1 MSIVSLNLVVLRVP
15 DLERA
20 SAFYSVFGLSFAKHA
35 HGKGPEHYAA
45 ELGGAVFELYPQL
58 SEEGSTK
65 HVRVGFQ
72 VGDAAAVIQH
82 LEEKGGKIVSP
93 LKDSPWGLR
102 AVVDDPFG
110 HRIELSEA
118 KKMKNPEP
126 IKSITDN
133 SGAAPLRV

>member
-1 MSIVSLNLVVLRVP
+1 MNSVSLNLVVLRVP

-20 SAFYSVFGLSFAKHA
+20 AAFYSAFGLSFAKHA

-45 ELGGAVFELYPQL
+45 ELGSAVFELYPQV
-58 SEEGSTK
+58 SEEASTK

-72 VGDAAAVIQH
+72 VSDAAAVMQH

-110 HRIELSEA
+110 HRIEFSEA
-118 KKMKNPEP
+118 KKMKRP
-126 IKSITDN
+126 SR
-133 SGAAPLRV
+133 SRPLQPTT